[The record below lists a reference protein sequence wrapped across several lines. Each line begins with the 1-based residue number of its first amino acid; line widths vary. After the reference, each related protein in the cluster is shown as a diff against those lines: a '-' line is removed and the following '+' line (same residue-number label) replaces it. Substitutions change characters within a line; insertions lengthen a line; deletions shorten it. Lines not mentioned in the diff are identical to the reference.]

1 MGEGG
6 GSLDCEQHLAESR
19 LIRIQLQEQ
28 KSLQNERDL
37 YYGNSG
43 LEVKVLRQRWD
54 LHNLRTGS
62 PNAELK
68 M

>member
-1 MGEGG
+1 MPLFCNSGGGEGRGGG

-37 YYGNSG
+37 HYGKSG
-43 LEVKVLRQRWD
+43 LEVKVLRH
-54 LHNLRTGS
+54 LG
-62 PNAELK
+62 
-68 M
+68 